1 MVLLQEITLRYAK
14 VQLFDTKIVRVEI
27 FGNRVIDREETLELY
42 KTVGI
47 IAKGHESLVMVVAN
61 QVAQFTKAAID
72 FATSEEGLRYSLAD
86 AVVVKSVTQKITAN
100 IYLKLNKPAKPSRI
114 FNSEAEAEKWLHAVE
129 EELVPAW

>member
-1 MVLLQEITLRYAK
+1 MILLQEITLRYAK

-27 FGNRVIDREETLELY
+27 FGNRIIDRDEAQELY

-47 IAKGHESLVMVVAN
+47 IAKGSESLVMVVAN
-61 QVAQFTKAAID
+61 QVAQFTKAAIEV
-72 FATSEEGLRYSLAD
+72 ATSEEGLRFSLAD

-114 FNSEAEAEKWLHAVE
+114 FNSEAEAEKWLQAVE
-129 EELVPAW
+129 QELVPVW